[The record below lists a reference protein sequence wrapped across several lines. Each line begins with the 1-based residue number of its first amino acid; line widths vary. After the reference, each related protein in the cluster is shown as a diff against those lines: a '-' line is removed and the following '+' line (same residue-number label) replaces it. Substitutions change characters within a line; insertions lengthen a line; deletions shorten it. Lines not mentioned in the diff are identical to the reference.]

1 MSFIHSI
8 KNFFLKGFDFKTRAS
23 RSEYWYAQ
31 LFLFSMGFLL
41 GLIENLLG
49 LFPDTPQSVL
59 ANIFTLIIL
68 IPSYSVL
75 VRRLHDVGRSGWWI
89 LTYLIIIGVILILYW
104 TLKRGTVGSNK
115 YGSDP
120 IENSNPKDTEFTIV
134 DYK

>member
-120 IENSNPKDTEFTIV
+120 IENSNSKDTEFTIV